1 MAFEESKH
9 PRDKGGKFTTKGNEG
24 GKEYRQNT
32 SYEEITKTQELEDK
46 YNSEWPGKANK
57 SFVKARK
64 SLSKQIEKHND
75 KIKNPEKYILDWDN
89 KPEIYKKGIIKY
101 WEKVDVDDHV
111 EEIIKFFEM
120 EDKK

>member
-101 WEKVDVDDHV
+101 WEK
-111 EEIIKFFEM
+111 EIINFKNQI
-120 EDKK
+120 DKLGK